1 MLYLLAIAL
10 PPLALLMAGAPVQAL
25 LNLILFVAS
34 IVLAI
39 FTFGT
44 LWVICVI
51 WALVVVHNH
60 YNDVRVRRAVEDAVR
75 RNPSR

>member
-1 MLYLLAIAL
+1 MLYLLAIVL
-10 PPLALLMAGAPVQAL
+10 PPLALMMAGRPFQAV
-25 LNLILFVAS
+25 LNLVLFVTS

-44 LWVICVI
+44 LWVVCVI
-51 WALVVVHNH
+51 WALVVVHGH

-75 RNPSR
+75 RNPGR